1 MTDAE
6 ARALVPGDR
15 IRLRRQPGALWAAWA
30 TGPPSRTMFVVAKVD
45 FRAGPGNTRIVSVEG
60 FRFSPW
66 EVERHERERR
76 P

>member
-6 ARALVPGDR
+6 ARTLVPGDR
-15 IRLRRQPGALWAAWA
+15 ICLRRQPTCA
-30 TGPPSRTMFVVAKVD
+30 TDPPSRTMFVVAKVD

>member
-15 IRLRRQPGALWAAWA
+15 IRLRRQPTWA
-30 TGPPSRTMFVVAKVD
+30 TDPPSRTMFVVAKVD

-60 FRFSPW
+60 LHFAPW